1 MAVTVAGYAPT
12 PGRLVL
18 FLEGGY
24 DLAALRSSVTAT
36 LGRLVGASTT
46 EEPSTSGGPGA
57 QSLDAL
63 IGQRQEALE
72 RL

>member
-1 MAVTVAGYAPT
+1 
-12 PGRLVL
+12 VL

-36 LGRLVGASTT
+36 LGRLVGASTA

-57 QSLDAL
+57 RGLDAL
-63 IGQRQEALE
+63 IDQRREALE